1 MAHVK
6 TIADWSV
13 KSHGCIKI
21 GSKMMFVYD
30 NEPRAGIVERIG
42 KGKDGSYTFTLNV
55 GGVFKNF
62 KLDKIKNW
70 VVVYRRKAE

>member
-13 KSHGCIKI
+13 KSYGCIKI
-21 GSKMMFVYD
+21 GGKMMFVYD

-42 KGKDGSYTFTLNV
+42 KGKNGNYTITLRT
-55 GGVFKNF
+55 GGTFKSF
-62 KLDKIKNW
+62 KFEKMKNLC
-70 VVVYRRKAE
+70 VV

>member
-13 KSHGCIKI
+13 KSYGCIKI
-21 GSKMMFVYD
+21 GGKMMFVYD

-42 KGKDGSYTFTLNV
+42 KGKDGNYTITLKM
-55 GGVFKNF
+55 GDVFKSF
-62 KLDKIKNW
+62 RFAKMKNL
-70 VVVYRRKAE
+70 VVI